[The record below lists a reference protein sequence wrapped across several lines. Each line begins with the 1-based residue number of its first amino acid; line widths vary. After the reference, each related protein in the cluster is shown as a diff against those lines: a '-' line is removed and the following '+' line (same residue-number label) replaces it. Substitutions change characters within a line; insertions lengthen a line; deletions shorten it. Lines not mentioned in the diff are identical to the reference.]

1 MKRTLLYIIALV
13 LTIAAMGQTLNVKVG
28 NVTYLFPS
36 TQTGEMTYANGETVT
51 IMGKTFSLS
60 DIDEMTVD
68 NASVTDNLVDIA
80 YNASGS
86 ATVTVAGNVALYVTP
101 TISGNHVS
109 IAQTNTDAIDKDE
122 ITYQLSG
129 TTTDGEFALDGSY
142 KCTVSLAGVT
152 LTNPSGPA
160 INISNK
166 KRIQI
171 SAKNGTVNTLTDG
184 ADANES
190 WKACL
195 YSKGQIQ
202 LQGKGSLT
210 VNGNTK
216 HAIKSGDYITVKNL
230 TLNLKSTSGDG
241 ISCNKYFVMNSGNV
255 TISGVGDDGIQCDF
269 EDDDTVTGET
279 TDHEDENSG
288 NVYIQ
293 GGTLNISTTA
303 AGSKGVKAAGTLYI
317 NEASTTTIITVTNS
331 GGVDA
336 SDSSDLVASACLKAD
351 KAIDISG
358 GTLTLTNSGQGGRA
372 INTDGTLTI
381 SGGNIDAQAQG
392 SNYGSS
398 NQGGGGFPGGWGG
411 GGNSSSSNH
420 KYAKGVKADG
430 DITIKGGTI
439 NIYSKNHE
447 GLESKG
453 TITISD
459 GQLYVQASDDA
470 INAASHLT
478 VSGGYVCGYSTGND
492 GLDSNGNMYI
502 KGGLVYAI
510 CSGSPEVGLDA
521 NTEGGYKLYLTG
533 GTIIAIG
540 GIENGSSL
548 SQSCYSA
555 NSWNKNT
562 WYALTIGNDTF
573 AFKTPS
579 SGGNGIV
586 VSGASQPTLKS
597 GVTVSSG
604 NSIFSG
610 MGYTDAS
617 ISDGTAVSLS
627 SYSGGSSFGPG
638 GGGGGFPGGWH

>member
-51 IMGKTFSLS
+51 IMGKTFSPS

-86 ATVTVAGNVALYVTP
+86 ATVTVAGNVAQYVTP

-317 NEASTTTIITVTNS
+317 NETSTTTIITVTNS

-398 NQGGGGFPGGWGG
+398 NQGAGGFPGGWGG

>member
-1 MKRTLLYIIALV
+1 MKRTLLYMIALM

-28 NVTYLFPS
+28 NVTYLFPA
-36 TQTGEMTYANGETVT
+36 TQTGEMTYADGETVS

-68 NASVTDNLVDIA
+68 NASVTDKLVDIA
-80 YNASGS
+80 YSANGN
-86 ATVTVAGNVALYVTP
+86 ATVTVAGNVAQYVTP
-101 TISGNHVS
+101 TISGNHVT
-109 IAQTNTDAIDKDE
+109 IVQTNTAAVDKDE

-142 KCTVSLAGVT
+142 KCTVSLVGVT

-160 INISNK
+160 INITNK

-184 ADANES
+184 ADTNES
-190 WKACL
+190 WKACV

-216 HAIKSGDYITVKNL
+216 HAIKSGDYISVKNL
-230 TLNLKSTSGDG
+230 TLNLKASKGDG
-241 ISCNKYFVMNSGNV
+241 ISCNKYFLMESGDV
-255 TISGVGDDGIQCDF
+255 TISGVGDDGIQCDL
-269 EDDDTVTGET
+269 EDDNDVTGET

-288 NVYIQ
+288 NIYIQ

-303 AGSKGVKAAGTLYI
+303 AGSKGVKAVGTLYI

-331 GGVDA
+331 GGVDT
-336 SDSSDLVASACLKAD
+336 SDTSDIVASACLKAD

-372 INTDGTLTI
+372 MNTDGTLTI

-411 GGNSSSSNH
+411 NSSSSKH

-459 GQLYVQASDDA
+459 GQVFVQASDDA
-470 INAASHLT
+470 INAASHIT

-510 CSGSPEVGLDA
+510 CSGTPEVALDA
-521 NTEGGYKLYLTG
+521 NTEGGYKLYVTG

-540 GIENGSSL
+540 GLEGGSSL

-562 WYALTIGNDTF
+562 WYALTIGNDSF

-579 SGGNGIV
+579 SGGSGIV
-586 VSGASQPTLKS
+586 VSGASQPSLKS
-597 GVTVSSG
+597 GVTISNG
-604 NSIFSG
+604 TTIFSG
-610 MGYTDAS
+610 MGNINPS
-617 ISDGTAVSLS
+617 ISGGSTVSLS
-627 SYSGGSSFGPG
+627 SYTSSGGGFGP
-638 GGGGGFPGGWH
+638 GGGGFPGGWH